1 VLDGR
6 HGEHEPWT
14 AGMSAPVSV
23 RADGRVTVVT
33 IERPERRNAVDLP
46 TAKALFDAFRR
57 FDEDGL
63 SDVAVLTGAGGAF
76 CAGAD
81 LKALAEGETR
91 PVEPEGEFGPM
102 GPTRLKLNKPV
113 IAAIEGPAVAGGMEL
128 ALWCDL
134 RIAARSAVFGIFNR
148 RFGVPLIDLGTIRL
162 PRIVGHGRALELILT
177 GRAVG
182 AEEALRI
189 GLVNEVTEDG
199 GALTR
204 AVALAHALS
213 AFPQTAMRNDRLSA
227 LEQWELTG
235 ADAIANE
242 VERGL
247 DAIAS
252 GETAEGSERF
262 RDGEG
267 RHGAF
272 ATKADPPAS

>member
-1 VLDGR
+1 MNPTV
-6 HGEHEPWT
+6 
-14 AGMSAPVSV
+14 SA
-23 RADGRVTVVT
+23 RTQGRVTVVT
-33 IERPERRNAVDLP
+33 IERPERRNAVDLE
-46 TAKALFDAFRR
+46 TARALFDAFTT
-57 FDEDGL
+57 FDADPDA
-63 SDVAVLTGAGGAF
+63 DVAVLTGAGGAF

-81 LKALAEGETR
+81 LKAIAEGETR
-91 PVEPEGEFGPM
+91 PIEPDGAFGPM
-102 GPTRLKLNKPV
+102 GPTRLMLGKPV

-128 ALWCDL
+128 ALWCDV
-134 RIAARSAVFGIFNR
+134 RIAARSAVFGFFNR
-148 RFGVPLIDLGTIRL
+148 RFGVPLVDLGTIRL
-162 PRIVGHGRALELILT
+162 PRIVAHGRALELILT

-189 GLVNEVTEDG
+189 GLVNEMVFDG
-199 GALTR
+199 EARAR
-204 AVALAHALS
+204 AVALAKALC

-227 LEQWELTG
+227 LEQWELSG

-262 RDGEG
+262 RDSEG

-272 ATKADPPAS
+272 APEADPPAS

>member
-1 VLDGR
+1 
-6 HGEHEPWT
+6 
-14 AGMSAPVSV
+14 MSATVSV
-23 RADGRVTVVT
+23 RVDGRVTVVT

-134 RIAARSAVFGIFNR
+134 RIAARSAVFGVFNR

-227 LEQWELTG
+227 LEQWELSG
-235 ADAIANE
+235 AEAIANE

>member
-1 VLDGR
+1 MLDGR
-6 HGEHEPWT
+6 HGEHELWT
-14 AGMSAPVSV
+14 AGMSATVSV

-91 PVEPEGEFGPM
+91 PVEPDGEFGPM
-102 GPTRLKLNKPV
+102 GPTRLKLGKPV

-134 RIAARSAVFGIFNR
+134 RIAARSAVFGVFNR

-227 LEQWELTG
+227 LEQWELGG
-235 ADAIANE
+235 AEAIANE

-267 RHGAF
+267 RHGRF
-272 ATKADPPAS
+272 EPGV